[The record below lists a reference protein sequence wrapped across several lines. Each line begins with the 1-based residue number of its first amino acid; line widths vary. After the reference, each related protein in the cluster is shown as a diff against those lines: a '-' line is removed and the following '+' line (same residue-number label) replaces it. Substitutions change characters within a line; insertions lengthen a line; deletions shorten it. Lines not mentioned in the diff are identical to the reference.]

1 MDGAGGSADHP
12 GQGHGLVGVADDERV
27 GAQVVGGAIEGGEGL
42 AVPGRTQ
49 IEHGRI
55 EATRA
60 NVSEAVAIK
69 RMQGLAQLQHHQIG
83 DVHHVV
89 DRPQAGTL
97 QPLLQPQRRGA
108 NLQIAQRREAEQTAR
123 FDAVLHSGRHR
134 QIAGCHGRGCRR
146 QVERAAS
153 EGGHLAS
160 DTAHRQAI
168 GSVGGDR
175 QLQHLIIEAEQRTD
189 GAADGWHGFEGF
201 IEDDDAIGTVR
212 QAQFGQGADHAAA
225 GDATQFS
232 RLDRQVHSRQ
242 VRPHR
247 GDSHVDTGADVAGAA
262 DDLQWFCCAGG
273 GACCCGVGRCDPH
286 GADAQLVGVGMGL
299 AGFHIAHHHAGSAGG
314 QILNP
319 LDLEAGHREPFR
331 QGVAGQIAGHK
342 LPQPLERDLHCM
354 TRQLWGRL

>member
-1 MDGAGGSADHP
+1 MQPATLQPSTAELLEQRNGPIGSLKGHLTRQPLLKATAGIRAQANAAGAATHRLRREHRRLQPDGGGAVVDGAGGSADHP

-27 GAQVVGGAIEGGEGL
+27 GAQVVGGAIESGEGL

-175 QLQHLIIEAEQRTD
+175 QLQHLIIEAE
-189 GAADGWHGFEGF
+189 
-201 IEDDDAIGTVR
+201 
-212 QAQFGQGADHAAA
+212 
-225 GDATQFS
+225 
-232 RLDRQVHSRQ
+232 
-242 VRPHR
+242 
-247 GDSHVDTGADVAGAA
+247 
-262 DDLQWFCCAGG
+262 
-273 GACCCGVGRCDPH
+273 
-286 GADAQLVGVGMGL
+286 
-299 AGFHIAHHHAGSAGG
+299 
-314 QILNP
+314 
-319 LDLEAGHREPFR
+319 
-331 QGVAGQIAGHK
+331 
-342 LPQPLERDLHCM
+342 
-354 TRQLWGRL
+354 